1 MKGRFRR
8 IFSLILLPVLLS
20 ATNGIVVLVH
30 TCLSSE
36 SVEVT
41 LFQRSGCCAD
51 EPCSPSG
58 ESGPH
63 TDVLDEQCCLLK
75 SDFIKVN
82 VCPPPVAAPV
92 DFHFITSQAVL
103 PFNSSFSVVVDDE
116 SAFFPDDA
124 SPPGRASSPD
134 YIFSVHQLLI

>member
-1 MKGRFRR
+1 MKGRFER
-8 IFSLILLPVLLS
+8 IFSLILLPVLLA

-51 EPCSPSG
+51 EPCSPSKEG
-58 ESGPH
+58 RPH
-63 TDVLDEQCCLLK
+63 ADALEEQCCVLK

-82 VCPPPVAAPV
+82 VCPPPVDGPV
-92 DFHFITSQAVL
+92 GVHLLASQTVRPA
-103 PFNSSFSVVVDDE
+103 NSSFSTVVDSE
-116 SAFFPDDA
+116 CALFPDDA

-134 YIFSVHQLLI
+134 FIFSVHQLLI